1 MHLAENIHYLF
12 SRYFCFLDHCL
23 FRESSSYSCFLT
35 KSSQGVESHLF
46 TARSC
51 CYQGSRVSEVC
62 KPHNLVENAY
72 PSRGFHFR
80 VEKQNRCHLHIGAAQ
95 TLPALLNQSSRCR
108 MWSRKHSQ
116 ARIELQEEKNKTEHT
131 ARGPRLLLAS
141 PRMLGPFGQSPVPGR
156 SGERAGLPPEP
167 ADSRPT
173 LPGAFTGSLPPAD
186 WAPLVQRPF
195 PHWPR
200 L

>member
-1 MHLAENIHYLF
+1 MYLAENIHYSF
-12 SRYFCFLDHCL
+12 SRYFSFLDHCL

-80 VEKQNRCHLHIGAAQ
+80 VEKQNRCHLHIGATQ
-95 TLPALLNQSSRCR
+95 TSPALQNQSATGAECEAGSTPRPGSSSR
-108 MWSRKHSQ
+108 RKIKQNWAYSARPYAASGLTTHTRPFRSQ
-116 ARIELQEEKNKTEHT
+116 S
-131 ARGPRLLLAS
+131 S
-141 PRMLGPFGQSPVPGR
+141 PREVWG
-156 SGERAGLPPEP
+156 RAGLPPEP

-173 LPGAFTGSLPPAD
+173 LPGAFTGSLPLAD
-186 WAPLVQRPF
+186 WPPLV
-195 PHWPR
+195 
-200 L
+200 